1 MLLFFEWFYLTLLV
15 LQNYDCMSNL
25 YFLYLLYVKTI
36 PSICVY
42 YHAKHN
48 LEEKESE
55 REICI
60 YMGLKTTLLCRN
72 AWWGCLW
79 GEAKLAI
86 ISLASNSWQVNSLRL
101 RVPFFVKWFEVY
113 FWDSRQNKCVVKV
126 LFSGHKHFTIFK
138 KTLLHYSIKLVKSNQ
153 IMSVSLLFLA
163 NLTNINILFFILIY
177 AYTWIFIVIFSRIQR
192 NMALQSHYPI

>member
-1 MLLFFEWFYLTLLV
+1 MNVLHLYSLILFFEWFYLTLLV
-15 LQNYDCMSNL
+15 RQNYDCMSNL

-79 GEAKLAI
+79 GEAKLTI
-86 ISLASNSWQVNSLRL
+86 ISLASNTWQVNSLRL
-101 RVPFFVKWFEVY
+101 RAPFFQNGFEVRN
-113 FWDSRQNKCVVKV
+113 WD
-126 LFSGHKHFTIFK
+126 
-138 KTLLHYSIKLVKSNQ
+138 
-153 IMSVSLLFLA
+153 FLRM
-163 NLTNINILFFILIY
+163 
-177 AYTWIFIVIFSRIQR
+177 VID
-192 NMALQSHYPI
+192 